1 MATLTD
7 VSAFPDIY
15 QLETSDDVLG
25 GAGGLAN
32 QQAQLLANRTRYL
45 RNMYAPLA
53 GDGGFAASA
62 SVSNFYADKHITFNG
77 IDDTL
82 TLAPTTG
89 AGSFPLGAFITIKHK
104 GYGYL
109 DIDAGS
115 GFFIDEQEATGLAHF
130 MQVYR
135 MYPGEEIM
143 LINKGGGGGTHWAI
157 QHWTGRMPA
166 GQIIMITDTAGGFL
180 SHPLPNVVPCDGSL
194 YSRTD
199 YKYRNLFRAIGIQ
212 FDHVPGST
220 VFRVPNIPLALADGG
235 PETVNYLYAI
245 TL

>member
-1 MATLTD
+1 MAILTD

-15 QLETSDDVLG
+15 QLETADDVLG

-32 QQAQLLANRTRYL
+32 EQAQSLANRTRYL
-45 RNMYAPLA
+45 RNMYAPA
-53 GDGGFAASA
+53 GVDAGFPGDNTISTG
-62 SVSNFYADKHITFNG
+62 YADSHMTFNG
-77 IDDTL
+77 IDGTL
-82 TLAPTTG
+82 TIDDVSTFPV
-89 AGSFPLGAFITIKHK
+89 GSFLSIKHK

-115 GFFIDEQEATGLAHF
+115 GSYIDEWEATGLVHF

-143 LINKGGGGGTHWAI
+143 LINKGIGGGHHWSI

-166 GQIIMITDTAGGFL
+166 GQIIMISDAAGGFL

-212 FDHVPGST
+212 FDHTPGST
-220 VFRVPNIPLALADGG
+220 VFRVPNIPLALVDGG